1 MYELSSSSNDKQL
14 LYNSM
19 VWAGGKML
27 YPPVPP
33 DPPQDLWISVVGAD
47 LQLDWTVVSPEPD
60 VRFNIFKSLTVDGF
74 NFALPEAQVP
84 APPWTD
90 PGAAADTSNYFYI
103 VRAINISSSLT
114 ETNTDKV
121 GKFYSSFHKGTNDI
135 SIPFILQ
142 DTSVVVV
149 FASVAADISR
159 VSVYDSLTAAWLS
172 WVPGVGGPLTDVD
185 NTQGI
190 RVISDK
196 NNVDFVTVGRV
207 PDNTTI
213 TLTIVGDDWFFVG
226 YPNLLSTPGALP
238 DVLDNN
244 GLAGLYLMVM
254 Y

>member
-121 GKFYSSFHKGTNDI
+121 GKFYLSSLLAGSIRVEPEEILLGHCNYKVDERPVVIRGSRVLRARAKIPEWTVQFTIIYNKNLPEGTIELLKQILEDAGTRLGLLDYRPQHKGWFGTFTVENYE
-135 SIPFILQ
+135 
-142 DTSVVVV
+142 
-149 FASVAADISR
+149 VAA
-159 VSVYDSLTAAWLS
+159 
-172 WVPGVGGPLTDVD
+172 
-185 NTQGI
+185 
-190 RVISDK
+190 
-196 NNVDFVTVGRV
+196 
-207 PDNTTI
+207 
-213 TLTIVGDDWFFVG
+213 
-226 YPNLLSTPGALP
+226 
-238 DVLDNN
+238 
-244 GLAGLYLMVM
+244 
-254 Y
+254 